1 MVGVAI
7 KLNLY
12 NPAAGGNEFFAK
24 DQRLLLGIPLALLFG
39 IQGSHAFVVDWH
51 NYSHPNWVSQDAG
64 HLVAVIMRI
73 VLTAAHILTCFAHLE
88 PFQFVPIQASRYMTV
103 T

>member
-64 HLVAVIMRI
+64 HLVAVI
-73 VLTAAHILTCFAHLE
+73 
-88 PFQFVPIQASRYMTV
+88 
-103 T
+103 

>member
-39 IQGSHAFVVDWH
+39 IQGSHAFVVDWQLL
-51 NYSHPNWVSQDAG
+51 PPQLG
-64 HLVAVIMRI
+64 LTGRGPFGRRHL
-73 VLTAAHILTCFAHLE
+73 T
-88 PFQFVPIQASRYMTV
+88 
-103 T
+103 